1 MFVKNKK
8 RTSIVKVLIMI
19 IGLIIILLLT
29 GCITSSSDNAKIIQI
44 GKNIEKAI
52 KEKDVELFMEN
63 ISYDYSDS
71 EGGTYDN
78 HINYLPEGII
88 SQMEL
93 AEAFA
98 NSVFGWLKITTDVSI
113 TDLVVAEQY
122 ASGKMKTEFSLKVCV
137 PWSSICMPIPGVDTE
152 ESRNYSVDFIKEDD
166 DDWKIISLTEI

>member
-8 RTSIVKVLIMI
+8 RTSVLKVLIML

-29 GCITSSSDNAKIIQI
+29 GCITSSSDNAKIKQI

-52 KEKDVELFMEN
+52 GKKDVDLFMQN
-63 ISYDYSDS
+63 ISYDYFDS

-78 HINYLPEGII
+78 HINNLPEGII

-98 NSVFGWLKITTDVSI
+98 NSVSGWLKITTDVSI
-113 TDLVVAEQY
+113 TDLVAAEQY

-137 PWSSICMPIPGVDTE
+137 LWGSVCIPIPGVDAN
-152 ESRNYSVDFIKEDD
+152 ESIEYNVDFVKEDD
-166 DDWKIISLTEI
+166 DEWKIISLTET